1 MSFCGKPQDDTRML
15 ITGPDDVCICGECVA
30 LCVEIIEEAQGT

>member
-1 MSFCGKPQDDTRML
+1 ML